1 MTLKANLVNSENAYI
16 ILYFS
21 LNKIL
26 LFLLISRDI
35 KYIIFLKKFGLKSY
49 ICSHLV
55 SVYRKILLALKFM
68 AILDYSISSGKLEE
82 LVDLVSINR

>member
-35 KYIIFLKKFGLKSY
+35 KYIIFKKKIGLKSY